1 MMKILSID
9 TSSNNCSIAVVGEE
23 ATLGEININY
33 NLQHSVLLMPL
44 IEELLD
50 RLDLTPKDLT
60 ALTVSVGP
68 GSFTGLRIG
77 LAAVKGLASGLD
89 LPIYAVDSI
98 KTLAYGAFGYG
109 GIIVP
114 MVDALRGGFYTGFYT
129 FEKGKL
135 ITLLEPTILSL
146 DEIKE
151 KLSSEKRE
159 IMILG
164 DVVQKISNEDLI
176 FSDNV
181 IIAPKHLHIP
191 KASHLPDLLSDE
203 ISEGKSEDIHTL
215 VPLYMR
221 KSQAENEYE
230 KKKGRLI

>member
-1 MMKILSID
+1 MKILSID
-9 TSSNNCSIAVVGEE
+9 TSSSNCSIAVVGDE

-44 IEELLD
+44 IEELLN
-50 RLDLTPKDLT
+50 RLDLSPKNLT
-60 ALTVSVGP
+60 ALTLSVGP

-98 KTLAYGAFGYG
+98 KALAYGAFGYSG
-109 GIIVP
+109 LIVP
-114 MVDALRGGFYTGFYT
+114 MVDALRGGYYTGFYT
-129 FEKGKL
+129 FVKGEL
-135 ITLLEPTILSL
+135 QTIMEPVILTFE
-146 DEIKE
+146 EIKE
-151 KLSSEKRE
+151 KLSKEEKE
-159 IMILG
+159 IMIMG
-164 DVVQKISNEDLI
+164 DVVYKINEEDLI
-176 FSDNV
+176 FSDQV

-191 KASHLPDLLSDE
+191 KASHLPDLLSKE
-203 ISEGKSEDIHTL
+203 IREGKSENIHTL

-221 KSQAENEYE
+221 KSQAEHEYE

>member
-1 MMKILSID
+1 M
-9 TSSNNCSIAVVGEE
+9 VGEE

-44 IEELLD
+44 VEELLK
-50 RLDLTPKDLT
+50 RLDLSPKDLT
-60 ALTVSVGP
+60 ALTVSIGP

-77 LAAVKGLASGLD
+77 LAAVKGMASGLS

-98 KTLAYGAFGYG
+98 KTLAYGVFGYS

-129 FEKGKL
+129 FKNGEL
-135 ITLLEPTILSL
+135 ITLMEPIILTFE
-146 DEIKE
+146 EIKE
-151 KLSSEKRE
+151 KLENEEKE

-164 DVVQKISNEDLI
+164 DVVLKIPKETLKFRDR
-176 FSDNV
+176 V
-181 IIAPKHLHIP
+181 VIAPRYLHIP
-191 KASHLPDLLSDE
+191 KASLLPDLLRKE
-203 ISEGKSEDIHTL
+203 IDEGKTQDIHTL

-230 KKKGRLI
+230 KKKGRLL

>member
-1 MMKILSID
+1 MKILSID
-9 TSSNNCSIAVVGEE
+9 TSSSNCSIAVVGDE

-44 IEELLD
+44 VEELLN
-50 RLDLTPKDLT
+50 RLDLSPKDLT
-60 ALTVSVGP
+60 ALTLSLGP

-98 KTLAYGAFGYG
+98 KTLAYGAYGYQ

-114 MVDALRGGFYTGFYT
+114 MVDALRGGYYTGIYT
-129 FEKGKL
+129 FEKGEI
-135 ITLLEPTILSL
+135 ITLMDPIILTFE
-146 DEIKE
+146 EIKE
-151 KLSSEKRE
+151 KLMDERRE
-159 IMILG
+159 IMIMG
-164 DVVQKISNEDLI
+164 DVVYKIPKEDLL
-176 FSDNV
+176 FNDQV
-181 IIAPKHLHIP
+181 IIAPRHLHIP
-191 KASHLPDLLSDE
+191 KASHLPDLLWQQILD
-203 ISEGKSEDIHTL
+203 GRAEDIHTL